1 MGKLLNL
8 PVKWGRGCLYLPYC
22 EDEIFSKIHVYYVLD
37 TDKGLFVFL
46 LVSLQHSY
54 SLFNF
59 AINIQGI
66 EDALGLVLASRLQL
80 PQFHPG
86 LSTKANVR
94 STVTPQHVASTNSG
108 HSCTPQGR
116 LLSYTMITL
125 PVNKKP

>member
-1 MGKLLNL
+1 MG
-8 PVKWGRGCLYLPYC
+8 VCGGGCLYLPYC

-86 LSTKANVR
+86 LSAKANCEKH
-94 STVTPQHVASTNSG
+94 SHTPARGFYKQWAQLHTTGKSALVHNDNAP
-108 HSCTPQGR
+108 CQ
-116 LLSYTMITL
+116 
-125 PVNKKP
+125 